1 MEALTQHKDNSG
13 HGHVVTELQ
22 HYIEN
27 KFSMKVHMKHSF
39 RADTN
44 AGDPIL

>member
-27 KFSMKVHMKHSF
+27 KFQ
-39 RADTN
+39 
-44 AGDPIL
+44 